1 MNSKQRYVA
10 PKIEMLLI
18 ALENCFDRV
27 SGANHNRN
35 LKDKKPTREVRSKL

>member
-1 MNSKQRYVA
+1 MNKERYIA
-10 PKIEMLLI
+10 PKIEILLI

-35 LKDKKPTREVRSKL
+35 VKDKKPTRAVRSKL